1 MFKQVAGVARLAL
14 VNVLFLGWVHAEFQP
29 VWQVGV
35 DDDPVFGGY
44 NPMGEFSSQNNVA
57 DPAPGAVTRVLGD
70 PLYNPASNPGP
81 DDDFYFAGVFN
92 TGFNGLTAPLSV
104 PNAEPASAWERALT
118 RGDPTNRIH
127 FFLTSSQVAAA
138 TQLRLIFELPSG
150 AVMVP
155 GSTTTPFGDHDIVV
169 RLRNATGA
177 TTLLYSN
184 RISSPSRISLDFIAS
199 NSVVRTG
206 PNTIEFVRTGPA
218 VSGVS
223 YWVGFNFVRFEA
235 DVTGLADNDNDRL
248 PANWE
253 LDNHLSDSN
262 AADATS
268 DRDGDGLTAIQE
280 YNRGVNSTDP
290 NRWDTDGD
298 GLSDG
303 RERVLGTDPLS
314 PDTDKDGI
322 SDGDEVNGTPSSSPL
337 LADTDG
343 DGALD
348 VLERRM
354 GTSPTNAAQKPTVF
368 RGAVGI
374 HFVSDTDPEGSLGTN
389 SLAGVV
395 PQFRWNDTRPI
406 RVYNVPSGSTADI
419 AQPLAGQLV
428 RCDGLVLPNMKIGW
442 TSLATESSRN
452 KGSPDQVLMNG
463 FLRASTTTPVSVTIT
478 NVPFAQYDL
487 YVVVGGFSDTYQGR
501 VRLGNDPATDRL
513 FQTITLSPQNE
524 FIEIP
529 PGNTSRRGNLVRYA
543 NLTSPNVT
551 INVANISGYALGVH
565 AIQIVDARLDGD
577 LSGIPDWWEVKN
589 GLQPGSTSMSAS
601 DKDGDGLTNL
611 QEFQRGSDPRK
622 VDTDGD
628 GVSDGIESLANVLRP
643 DSDGDGLL
651 DGDEISGA
659 LRSNPS
665 LADTDGDGSND
676 FDEVR
681 FRSDPGFNESSSP
694 TFTSWVPK
702 YTGTAHK
709 WEWNLENIQ
718 LVWNHDVG
726 ALYPDDSNED
736 NLVTFGVRN
745 TSGVDLRS
753 IAMGLRYYRG
763 ELTYLFSAEA
773 PSAFSATG
781 RPGAG
786 LREAPTGTRI
796 KDLTADLGFSGFG
809 PGDVSDRLQF
819 RMVGERGTGNSWTLT
834 FEIRNQTKNRQ
845 LVFRMFPNCIAASS
859 VDLGTATW
867 MDGDGVRNRSILDVH
882 AGVSLYFTPTS
893 LVSLPRFAAF
903 RDTDKDGIP
912 DAWEVTNGYN
922 QNSPADAVED
932 RDGDGLITREEW
944 MRGTN
949 PSNPDSDNDKIP
961 DGVEVAERSNPL
973 DATSRPQFAGAPLP
987 KGEDLD
993 GDGFPDSWEMRYS
1006 AFNLSPSGDAD
1017 GDKITNLQEAIW
1029 GTDPYDANSK
1039 VSLTFTPQAPHV
1051 ILSWP
1056 NQPGKKQTLFWSSGG
1071 NPWVEYT
1078 APPLTIGGIS
1088 RVVLSN
1094 RIDLAV
1100 SELYRVDTVDADSD
1114 SDGLSDWTEA
1124 VLGSDPN
1131 QEDSGRSSMRVI
1143 SSNGSVLDMVPGDY
1157 VRYVEQF
1164 RPGSTTTGQ
1173 LVSRLQAARF
1183 LEQATFGPTT
1193 PDLDRVQRMGFAA
1206 WIDDQ
1211 INLQPATYQLPYL
1224 RSIVRDYYGPRN
1236 DLTYSYNT
1244 LVEGVRSSNLSTSFA
1259 RAAIGGPDQLR
1270 QRVAFA
1276 LSEIFVI
1283 SRRHPDFIFRPQA
1296 VGSFY
1301 DVLVRNAFGNFYNLL
1316 RDVTFHPS
1324 MGVYLSH
1331 LGNEKAAPQINRF
1344 PDENYAREVQQ
1355 LFTIG
1360 LWELNPDGTRVL
1372 NSLGQPV
1379 PTYGTR
1385 EVTEFARVFTGLWFG
1400 GMFWGRGGASDEDF
1414 NIPMEMWPDR
1424 HDFAAKTL
1432 LKGYVIPARNPTRVN
1447 AERDV
1452 EDALRNLF
1460 DHPNVGPFIGTQLIQ
1475 FLVTAN
1481 PSPAYVSRI
1490 SAVFANDG
1498 SGQRGNLGAVVRAI
1512 LLDPEAR
1519 DVQRAMAQVSYGRLK
1534 EPVYRAMALARV
1546 EKLDRFNNLLWWD
1559 FGQFMEAALQEP
1571 LNSPTVFNFF
1581 RPNYQPPGLLSDN
1594 NLFGPAF
1601 QITDS
1606 YSSISFPNRI
1616 WEMVDSGISYY
1627 KTYQFDPDFSDLI
1640 ALAGDIGVLLDEVNL
1655 LFCGG
1660 QMSAGTRSLIQDAVY
1675 QVPPY
1680 DPAMRV
1686 RLAVY
1691 LAAACPE
1698 GAVQR

>member
-1 MFKQVAGVARLAL
+1 MFKQVAGCARLAL
-14 VNVLFLGWVHAEFQP
+14 VNMLALIWVHAEFQP

-35 DDDPVFGGY
+35 EDIPALGGF
-44 NPMGEFSSQNNVA
+44 NPMGEFSSQNNLM
-57 DPAPGAVTRVLGD
+57 DLAPGAVTRLPGD
-70 PLYNPASNPGP
+70 ILYSSTNNPGP
-81 DDDFYFAGVFN
+81 DDDFYFAGLYPN
-92 TGFNGLTAPLSV
+92 GFNGLKAPLSV
-104 PNAEPASAWERALT
+104 PSPEPSSAWERALT

-127 FFLTSSQVAAA
+127 FFLTSPQVAAA
-138 TQLRLIFELPSG
+138 TQLRLIFELPS
-150 AVMVP
+150 AAAMVP
-155 GSTTTPFGDHDIVV
+155 GATKYPYGDHDVVV
-169 RLRNATGA
+169 RLRNGAGA

-199 NSVVRTG
+199 NSVAKAG

-223 YWVGFNFVRFEA
+223 YWIGFNFVRLEA

-262 AADATS
+262 ASDATS
-268 DRDGDGLTAIQE
+268 DADGDGLTAIQE
-280 YNRGVNSTDP
+280 YNLGVNSTDP

-303 RERVLGTDPLS
+303 QERALGTDPLS
-314 PDTDKDGI
+314 PDTDKDGL
-322 SDGDEVNGTPSSSPL
+322 SDGDEVNGAPPSSPL

-343 DGALD
+343 DGAWD

-354 GTSPTNAAQKPTVF
+354 GTSPTNATQKPTVF

-374 HFVSDTDPEGSLGTN
+374 HFLSDTDPEGGLSTN
-389 SLAGVV
+389 SFAGVV

-406 RVYNVPSGSTADI
+406 RGFNVPSGSTADI

-428 RCDGLVLPNMKIGW
+428 RCDGVVLPNMKVGW

-452 KGSPDQVLMNG
+452 KGSPNQVLMNG
-463 FLRASTTTPVSVTIT
+463 FLRASTTTPVSLTIT

-487 YVVVGGFSDTYQGR
+487 YVVVGGFSDTYRGR

-513 FQTITLSPQNE
+513 FQTQTTSPQSE

-529 PGNTSRRGNLVRYA
+529 AGNTYRRGNLVRYA

-551 INVANISGYALGVH
+551 INVSNISGYALGIH
-565 AIQIVDARLDGD
+565 AIQVVDARLDAD

-589 GLQPGSTSMSAS
+589 GLQPGSPSPAVA
-601 DKDGDGLTNL
+601 DADGDGLTNL

-628 GVSDGIESLANVLRP
+628 GVSDGLETVANVLRP

-651 DGDEISGA
+651 DGEETSGA
-659 LRSNPS
+659 LPSNPN
-665 LADTDGDGSND
+665 LVDTDGDGVND
-676 FDEVR
+676 LDEVR

-694 TFTSWVPK
+694 TFTGWVPK
-702 YTGTAHK
+702 YTGTTPK
-709 WEWNLENIQ
+709 WEWNLENVQ
-718 LVWNHDVG
+718 LVWNHGTG
-726 ALYPDDSNED
+726 ALSPNELNED

-745 TSGVDLRS
+745 TTGVDLRS
-753 IAMGLRYYRG
+753 MAMGLRYYRG
-763 ELTYLFSAEA
+763 ELSYLFTTEA
-773 PSAFSATG
+773 SSAFSATG

-786 LREAPTGTRI
+786 LREAPTGTRVQ
-796 KDLTADLGFSGFG
+796 DLTADLGFSGYG

-819 RMVGERGTGNSWTLT
+819 RMVAERGTGNSWTLT

-859 VDLGTATW
+859 VDLGTAAW
-867 MDGDGVRNRSILDVH
+867 MDGDGIRNRPILDVH
-882 AGVSLYFTPTS
+882 SGVSLYFTPKS

-903 RDTDKDGIP
+903 RDTDEDGIP
-912 DAWEVTNGYN
+912 DAWEVSNGYDK
-922 QNSPADAVED
+922 NSPSDALED
-932 RDGDGLITREEW
+932 RDRDGLNTREEW

-949 PSNPDSDNDKIP
+949 PSNPDSDGDKIS

-973 DATSRPQFAGAPLP
+973 DSTSRPQFAGAFLP
-987 KGEDLD
+987 TGEDLD
-993 GDGFPDSWEMRYS
+993 GDGFPDSWEVRYS
-1006 AFNLSPSGDAD
+1006 AFNLPPTGDAD
-1017 GDKITNLQEAIW
+1017 GDKITNMQEALW
-1029 GTDPYDANSK
+1029 GTDPFDANSK
-1039 VSLTFTPQAPHV
+1039 ISLTFTAQAPDV

-1078 APPLTIGGIS
+1078 APPLTMGGIS

-1094 RIDLAV
+1094 RIDLVA
-1100 SELYRVDTVDADSD
+1100 SELYRVDTVDVDSD
-1114 SDGLSDWTEA
+1114 ADGLSDWTEM

-1131 QEDSGRSSMRVI
+1131 QEDSSRSSLRVI
-1143 SSNGSVLDMVPGDY
+1143 SSNGSVLERIPGDY

-1164 RPGSTTTGQ
+1164 RPGATATGQ

-1193 PDLDRVQRMGFAA
+1193 QELDRVQKMGFAA

-1211 INLQPATYQLPYL
+1211 INRQPATYQLPYL
-1224 RSIVRDYYGPRN
+1224 SGIVKDYYGPRN
-1236 DLTYSYNT
+1236 DLTYSYNS
-1244 LVEGVRSSNLSTSFA
+1244 LVENVRQANFSTSFA
-1259 RAAIGGPDQLR
+1259 RAAIGGRDQLR

-1276 LSEIFVI
+1276 LSEILVI
-1283 SRRHPDFIFRPQA
+1283 SRRHPDFTFRPQA
-1296 VGSFY
+1296 VGSYY
-1301 DVLVRNAFGNFYNLL
+1301 DVLVRNAFGNYYDLL
-1316 RDVTFHPS
+1316 RDVTLHPA

-1355 LFTIG
+1355 LFSIG
-1360 LWELNPDGTRVL
+1360 LWELKPDGTRVL
-1372 NSLGQPV
+1372 NSLGQPI

-1385 EVTEFARVFTGLWFG
+1385 EVTEFARVFTGLWYG
-1400 GMFWGRGGASDEDF
+1400 GIYWGRGGVSDEDF

-1424 HDFAAKTL
+1424 HDFAAKSL

-1452 EDALRNLF
+1452 EDALRCLF
-1460 DHPNVGPFIGTQLIQ
+1460 EHPNVGPFIGSQLIQ

-1498 SGQRGNLGAVVRAI
+1498 AGRRGNLGAVVRAI

-1519 DVQRAMAQVSYGRLK
+1519 DFQRVVARPSYGRLK

-1546 EKLDRFNNLLWWD
+1546 EKLDRFKNLLWWD
-1559 FGQFMEAALQEP
+1559 FGQFMDAALQDP

-1594 NLFGPAF
+1594 NLFGPVF

-1606 YSSISFPNRI
+1606 YSSISFPNRL
-1616 WEMVDSGISYY
+1616 WEIVDSGIFSY
-1627 KTYQFDPDFSDLI
+1627 KVYQFEPDFSDLI
-1640 ALAGDIGVLLDEVNL
+1640 AIADDVSALLDEVNL

-1660 QMSAGTRSLIQDAVY
+1660 QMSATTRSLIQDSLY
-1675 QVPPY
+1675 QIPPY
-1680 DPAMRV
+1680 DRAMRV
-1686 RLAVY
+1686 RLVVY